1 MTKLDSILASSTVS
15 SIKSYSEATVKG
27 MLDTLVKE
35 HATNLKKA
43 NEVVENS
50 TQSYL
55 QATKKVDKLVSKT
68 KSVSNRDQHSCC
80 KQCC

>member
-35 HATNLKKA
+35 HAANIEKTHKA
-43 NEVVENS
+43 VENS
-50 TQSYL
+50 TQSCL
-55 QATKKVDKLVSKT
+55 QATEKVDKLILTQKCLL
-68 KSVSNRDQHSCC
+68 R
-80 KQCC
+80 